1 MSRSND
7 LAFKD
12 HFSARSADYALYRPA
27 YPPALAAYL
36 ARQAP
41 GRRAALDGAC
51 GTGQLST
58 VLAAAFEQ
66 VFAIDASARQ
76 IAHATPHPRV
86 DYRVAR
92 CEETGMA
99 GASLDL
105 LTVAQA
111 AHWLDLDPFYA
122 EARRVLRPGGV
133 LALITYGATKL
144 EGEAGHVLDRFYAE
158 TLGPFWPPERR
169 HVETGYRLLP
179 FPFEEES
186 APELAI
192 EARWPLA
199 ALLGYVDTWS
209 AVRNLERAFGRE
221 PYERFAADL
230 SAAWGDPRR
239 TMALRWPL
247 SLRVGRV

>member
-1 MSRSND
+1 MPES
-7 LAFKD
+7 FKD

-36 ARQAP
+36 AGLALE
-41 GRRAALDGAC
+41 RRAALDGAC

-58 VLAAAFEQ
+58 VLADAFEQ
-66 VFAIDASARQ
+66 VFAVDASAQQ

-86 DYRVAR
+86 EYRVAP
-92 CEETGMA
+92 CEATGLA

-105 LTVAQA
+105 VAVAQA
-111 AHWLDLDPFYA
+111 AHWLDLDAFYT

-133 LALITYGATKL
+133 VALVTYGVTKA
-144 EGEAGHVLDRFYAE
+144 EGEAGRVLDRFYTE

-179 FPFEEES
+179 FPFDEQA
-186 APELAI
+186 APAMAI
-192 EARWPLA
+192 EARWPLQ

-209 AVRNLERAFGRE
+209 AVRKLEAALGRE
-221 PYERFAADL
+221 PYERFAAEL
-230 SAAWGDPRR
+230 AAAWGDPQRA
-239 TMALRWPL
+239 TPLRWPL
-247 SLRVGRV
+247 SMRIGRV